1 MAGSSQEKTEQ
12 PTPKRKHDAKK
23 KGEAAK
29 SMEVNTALLLFGGVL
44 LFMFVGPALFRQFED
59 LSVEV
64 FGHASTYKITPDS
77 LPALSWQGASYIMK
91 GLMPFFAVMLF
102 LGLIASFGQVG
113 INVAEE
119 ALKPNWGKIN
129 PLKGMKQLFSMN
141 AIVEVV
147 KGLLKMGI
155 VGGLV
160 YLVLRKHL
168 REFFVLND
176 QSIGGILN
184 FVGNVAMELMLKV
197 VIALL
202 FLAAGDYIYQ
212 RFQFNKKLK
221 MTKQEVKEEQKQIE
235 GDPLIK
241 SRIRSLQQEMARRR
255 MMQEVPKADVIITNP
270 THYAIALR
278 YNGKEMDAPVVIAK
292 GMRKIAQRIKEIAA
306 EHDIPLIENPPL
318 ARALYDAVAI
328 GQEIPTKFYQAIA
341 EVLAQIYRMKKA

>member
-1 MAGSSQEKTEQ
+1 
-12 PTPKRKHDAKK
+12 
-23 KGEAAK
+23 
-29 SMEVNTALLLFGGVL
+29 
-44 LFMFVGPALFRQFED
+44 
-59 LSVEV
+59 
-64 FGHASTYKITPDS
+64 
-77 LPALSWQGASYIMK
+77 
-91 GLMPFFAVMLF
+91 
-102 LGLIASFGQVG
+102 
-113 INVAEE
+113 
-119 ALKPNWGKIN
+119 
-129 PLKGMKQLFSMN
+129 
-141 AIVEVV
+141 
-147 KGLLKMGI
+147 
-155 VGGLV
+155 
-160 YLVLRKHL
+160 
-168 REFFVLND
+168 
-176 QSIGGILN
+176 
-184 FVGNVAMELMLKV
+184 
-197 VIALL
+197 
-202 FLAAGDYIYQ
+202 
-212 RFQFNKKLK
+212 